1 MAKVFDYRLEAERC
15 LEAAEKATS
24 ADNRKFL
31 LAMARVWANLADK
44 DDRHDL
50 PPVPSARD
58 SAQDRDRRM
67 IS

>member
-1 MAKVFDYRLEAERC
+1 MAKVFDYRLEAEHC

-24 ADNRKFL
+24 PDNRKFL

-44 DDRHDL
+44 DDQHDR
-50 PPVPSARD
+50 PSAPLSRD
-58 SAQDRDRRM
+58 AAQDPDRRM